1 MDTFRSINM
10 QGSKSNSRT
19 VLTFPCTKSFGSR
32 WLLLLL
38 NLKHEAD
45 FFLYSLPS
53 QSVTF
58 TLFWF
63 IFSIWDVLQT
73 SKLFVKNFTRP
84 ILFQTVIEMLFSNIN
99 WVDNTKLRFVT
110 FQKLALRQSDRR
122 RANAQ
127 TSARKLFT
135 VVNSPI
141 YTAPQFLSIL
151 TPFIHVSTKWS
162 DHPCKSNDIYWL
174 ILFSS
179 FILSPIFAVMYWYFT
194 EELLISKAHSRVEEL
209 MRQLSMSTQS
219 CTLSSL

>member
-1 MDTFRSINM
+1 MNEIIWIKIIITLVEPTTWSWF
-10 QGSKSNSRT
+10 
-19 VLTFPCTKSFGSR
+19 FSFIR
-32 WLLLLL
+32 YLL
-38 NLKHEAD
+38 NLSP
-45 FFLYSLPS
+45 SLCS
-53 QSVTF
+53 G
-58 TLFWF
+58 LF
-63 IFSIWDVLQT
+63 FSIWDVLQA
-73 SKLFVKNFTRP
+73 SKLFVKNFIRP

-122 RANAQ
+122 RASAQ

-179 FILSPIFAVMYWYFT
+179 FILSPIFAVMYWYLT

>member
-1 MDTFRSINM
+1 MIITLVEPTTWSWFFPLFAIFSICHLHF
-10 QGSKSNSRT
+10 
-19 VLTFPCTKSFGSR
+19 VLV
-32 WLLLLL
+32 
-38 NLKHEAD
+38 
-45 FFLYSLPS
+45 Y
-53 QSVTF
+53 V
-58 TLFWF
+58 
-63 IFSIWDVLQT
+63 FSIWDVLQA

-122 RANAQ
+122 RANAR
-127 TSARKLFT
+127 TSAFKLFT

-151 TPFIHVSTKWS
+151 TSFIHVSTKWS

-219 CTLSSL
+219 RTLSSL

>member
-1 MDTFRSINM
+1 MKLIF
-10 QGSKSNSRT
+10 
-19 VLTFPCTKSFGSR
+19 SFIR
-32 WLLLLL
+32 YLL
-38 NLKHEAD
+38 NPSP
-45 FFLYSLPS
+45 SLCS
-53 QSVTF
+53 G
-58 TLFWF
+58 LF
-63 IFSIWDVLQT
+63 FSIWDVLQT

-99 WVDNTKLRFVT
+99 WVDNTKLRFVA